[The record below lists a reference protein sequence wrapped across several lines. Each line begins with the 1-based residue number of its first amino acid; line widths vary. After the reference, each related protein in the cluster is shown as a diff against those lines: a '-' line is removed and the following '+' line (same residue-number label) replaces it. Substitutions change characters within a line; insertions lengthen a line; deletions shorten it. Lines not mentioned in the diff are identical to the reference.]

1 MPDELTRPATAMAGT
16 LLLRGDMRPPPPL
29 RILVVEDDY
38 LQADRLSSEI
48 RQSGNELVGPFR
60 DIHDAM
66 PSVDSAQA
74 AILDVRIRKE
84 TSFAIA
90 DILTHKTVPFVFLTG
105 YGGEDIPLRFKR
117 QNIYLKPSPTTSL
130 IFALRC
136 QHQAVLLGSPS
147 ISDATDIGEV
157 LSGLITLAG
166 TIMPDQASA
175 ERLVEATIRRA
186 IGQLGEDLFEIGN
199 RGDLIRLL
207 HEERRL
213 RTADYIQ

>member
-1 MPDELTRPATAMAGT
+1 MPDERGRHASAMAGT
-16 LLLRGDMRPPPPL
+16 QPLWGDMIQPPPL
-29 RILVVEDDY
+29 RILLIEDDY

-48 RQSGNELVGPFR
+48 RESGNELVGPFR

-66 PSVDSAQA
+66 PHVDIAQA
-74 AILDVRIRKE
+74 AILDVRIREE

-90 DILTHKTVPFVFLTG
+90 DILTHKAVPFVFLTG
-105 YGGEDIPLRFKR
+105 YGGKDIPLRFKR
-117 QNIYLKPSPTTSL
+117 QSIYLKPSPTTSL
-130 IFALRC
+130 IAALRC

-199 RGDLIRLL
+199 RDRLILML
-207 HEERRL
+207 DEECRCR
-213 RTADYIQ
+213 AAYFYQ